1 MRLRLEGVRKFFG
14 AFEAL
19 KGISFEVDH
28 GELFFILGPSGCG
41 KTTTLRVIAGFYVPE
56 EGRVFFDDR
65 DVTFLPPYKRNIGM
79 VFQYYALWPHM
90 TVYDNVA
97 YGLRVRGL
105 PESEI
110 RERVKWALELVK
122 LEEHAKKYPNQLS
135 GGQQQRVAL
144 ARALVVE
151 PQILLLDEP
160 LSNLDAKLRIE
171 MREEIKRLQNRLK
184 ITTVYVTHDQMEAL
198 SMADRIAVMN
208 DGVIMQIGTPVE
220 LYRRPENRFVASFI
234 GEINMFEGE
243 LVGSE
248 DGLAVVE
255 LDGIQ
260 VKGVP
265 TAEIPHSRVAVAFRP
280 EAARVVKGAAGG
292 NALEGEV
299 ESSMYYGSKETVF
312 VKTRFGMVKVEMFN
326 PRGRVA
332 RRGEKVK
339 VVFDPSDTI
348 VLP

>member
-14 AFEAL
+14 SFEAL
-19 KGISFEVDH
+19 KGISFEVDQ

-41 KTTTLRVIAGFYVPE
+41 KTTTLRVIAGFYVPDD
-56 EGRVFFDDR
+56 GRVFFDDR
-65 DVTFLPPYKRNIGM
+65 DVTYVPPYKRNIGM

-90 TVYDNVA
+90 TVFDNVA
-97 YGLRVRGL
+97 YGLRVKGF
-105 PESEI
+105 PEREI
-110 RERVKWALELVK
+110 RERVRWALKLVK
-122 LEEHAKKYPNQLS
+122 LEKHARKYPNQLS

-160 LSNLDAKLRIE
+160 LSNLDAKLRLE
-171 MREEIKRLQNRLK
+171 MREEIKRLQDRLK

-208 DGVIMQIGTPVE
+208 DGKIMQIGTPVE
-220 LYRRPENRFVASFI
+220 LYRRPRNRFVAGFI
-234 GEINMFEGE
+234 GEINMFEGR
-243 LVGSE
+243 LVGRE
-248 DGLAVVE
+248 GDLAVVE
-255 LDGIQ
+255 LDGST

-265 TAEIPHSRVAVAFRP
+265 TGDISHSRVVVAFRP
-280 EAARVVKGAAGG
+280 EAARVVKEGGGG
-292 NALEGEV
+292 NVLEGEV

-312 VKTRFGMVKVEMFN
+312 VKTDFGLVKVEIFN
-326 PRGRVA
+326 PRERVA
-332 RRGEKVK
+332 GRGDRVR